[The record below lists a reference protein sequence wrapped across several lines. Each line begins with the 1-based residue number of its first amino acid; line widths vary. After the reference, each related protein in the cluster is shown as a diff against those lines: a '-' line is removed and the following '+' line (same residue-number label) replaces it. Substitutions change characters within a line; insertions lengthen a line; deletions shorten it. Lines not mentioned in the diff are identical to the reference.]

1 MTGSCS
7 FRGDGLKTFDIVNN
21 DLCYNDN
28 ISVEFPV
35 RLEFGLQKVDK
46 ASIFLG
52 STNTPTKSAQDY
64 VLLIER
70 QDLTHL
76 EIKIFLL
83 FDQTEICDFQVEGR
97 TTKAQIWDTAGQ
109 ERYRAI
115 TSAYYRGALGAL
127 LVYDV
132 TKSITLENVSRCLK
146 DLRDHSDSNIVIV
159 MIGNKTDMKHLQLL
173 C

>member
-1 MTGSCS
+1 M
-7 FRGDGLKTFDIVNN
+7 
-21 DLCYNDN
+21 
-28 ISVEFPV
+28 
-35 RLEFGLQKVDK
+35 
-46 ASIFLG
+46 
-52 STNTPTKSAQDY
+52 
-64 VLLIER
+64 
-70 QDLTHL
+70 
-76 EIKIFLL
+76 
-83 FDQTEICDFQVEGR
+83 CDSQVEGR
-97 TTKAQIWDTAGQ
+97 TIKAQIWDTAGQ

-132 TKSITLENVSRCLK
+132 TKSTTFENVSRWLK